1 MAVALVV
8 ASASARR
15 GGRGQSLS
23 RPLSVFVFLR
33 TGEHTNARQRPL
45 TKDMTSLCLGARWLA
60 FLLLAS
66 SARSVRADSTE
77 GSAAPSLD
85 AHSYSDTHTFVYEEG
100 PVPERGYGRV
110 RVASVSVPL

>member
-1 MAVALVV
+1 M
-8 ASASARR
+8 
-15 GGRGQSLS
+15 
-23 RPLSVFVFLR
+23 
-33 TGEHTNARQRPL
+33 
-45 TKDMTSLCLGARWLA
+45 SLCLGARWLA

-77 GSAAPSLD
+77 GSAAPSMD
-85 AHSYSDTHTFVYEEG
+85 AYAYSYSDTHTFVYEEG